1 MEVLVLG
8 SGGTAPWRDRACS
21 SFLVDGS
28 ILIDV
33 GPGSTLN
40 FRRFYGVTNGISAVV
55 ITHMH
60 GDHVFDL
67 PALLWGMAADGRDHD
82 LVIYGPKGIGKALQT
97 LFSEEYLSEFMPKN
111 FVKFRVDVHEIEP
124 GATFNLD
131 KYYFKTAPGIHP
143 VKDISYRIE
152 AGNRVVCFSGDTA
165 YSKDLIALS
174 SDADLLVHESSFFEG
189 EEELAMSF
197 GHSTSAQAGD
207 IAKRAGVKLLLL
219 SHITPRLSGSEE
231 RLKVE
236 AEKNGVKTLVARD
249 GMEVLI

>member
-28 ILIDV
+28 ILVDA
-33 GPGSTLN
+33 GPGSFLN
-40 FRRFYGVTNGISAVV
+40 FRRFCGATNGIVGVV

-67 PALLWGMAADGRDHD
+67 PALLWGMAADGRNND
-82 LVIYGPKGIGKALQT
+82 LVIYGPKGIGKALEI
-97 LFSEEYLSEFMPKN
+97 LFSEEYSSEFMPKN
-111 FVKFRVDVHEIEP
+111 FVKFRVSVNEIEP
-124 GATFNLD
+124 GDTFNLG

-152 AGNRVVCFSGDTA
+152 AGNSVACFSGDTA

-174 SDADLLVHESSFFEG
+174 SGADLLVHESSFFEG
-189 EEELAMSF
+189 EEGLAASF

-207 IAKRAGVKLLLL
+207 VAKRAGVKFLLL

-236 AEKNGVKTLVARD
+236 AEKNGVTASVARD
-249 GMEVLI
+249 GMDVLI